1 MEHLMLNVHTIFLG
15 LVEKPRTP
23 IIFCQFMILKK
34 RVQLDGLG
42 NACVFATVTFTLER
56 LYYTFF

>member
-1 MEHLMLNVHTIFLG
+1 MLNVHTIFLG